1 MFTGAHFTPY
11 WNVQCPTQHSADDTE
26 MENVNVPAD
35 PAHMTHGIQVGCVLP
50 HSGNLRCNPCRKSV
64 IICSIWSCHHL
75 SPFCVLIM
83 ECTISGPFKRFH
95 CPVTRSLV

>member
-50 HSGNLRCNPCRKSV
+50 HSGNLRCNPCRKSDFRFRL
-64 IICSIWSCHHL
+64 SCHGHTL
-75 SPFCVLIM
+75 CMHPCI
-83 ECTISGPFKRFH
+83 
-95 CPVTRSLV
+95 